1 MKTTISE
8 TKLLLAC
15 ILTLALAPYVIAGTV
30 TISPSDDS
38 YVARDDE
45 MGNYGSANY
54 MIVGDWGG
62 GLPYDICRSYFMFD
76 LSTIPA
82 GQVITSAELHINC
95 KEIYSAPVQT
105 GAHFLS
111 NDSWT
116 EYNITWHNAPTGF
129 NSSATDTQT
138 LATGDNSWDVTT
150 DVQNTYTGDGTYS
163 VVMKL
168 PTEGASAKG
177 AWLHSKEYSE
187 SSKRPYLEVDYE
199 EAPEELDYGDAPD
212 DILVPKYPTLSFNNG
227 ACHPVSAAAPVYL
240 GNNVD
245 SELNG
250 QPNATA
256 TGDDIGGIDDEDGV
270 TFTSPIVS
278 GGLVTLDVVASVDG
292 YLNAWLDLN
301 ADGDWA
307 DLGEQIFTNE
317 PLNAGNNS
325 ISFTMPFTSYKGDTF
340 ARFRFST
347 YEGLSYQGRGLNGE
361 VEDYKVTIESNPNV
375 KWIQMPDVTEN
386 GIDIR
391 FDNFDG
397 TERWLGDDF
406 ECNTPGPITDIHL
419 WCSWLYNE
427 ATPVSKFKLS
437 IYSDDPVGPGG
448 SDPDNQF
455 SKPDEELWYQEFVE
469 GEFTESIYAEV
480 SAGEWWWDIL
490 QGELIAGGDTLI
502 WQYDIYIEPERAFRQ
517 TGSSTNPKVY
527 WLVVRAETYGGQI
540 GWKTR
545 RWPAHYNDDAVF
557 DAGTELPRTWLELRY
572 PSGHPYHEYE
582 ENSIDMAFVI
592 TTQPETEPAMDLGDA
607 PDSTNNHGSTMSAYP
622 GVQANFPTVFNDGTG
637 AGPCGP
643 LHKLPEAIAFLGED
657 VTLELEADTGADE
670 DGVNNI
676 DPPSDAPD
684 QDVADDGVLGIPLNL
699 PRCKPT
705 TFKYDVN
712 VVTALTADQ
721 VLYVNVWF
729 DFNRDG
735 DWDDVLDCGSLAS
748 IPAPE
753 WAVQNQVLV
762 GLLPGIHTIETP
774 RFLSWHPLLEPGEE
788 TPPLWMRITLAEQ
801 PWHGGSAPGVTG
813 NGGSGPAAG
822 YDIGE
827 TEDYIFVPDTT
838 CVRCPDL
845 NCDGFVNFKDVAI
858 LANKW
863 LQYCP

>member
-1 MKTTISE
+1 MKTTISK

-15 ILTLALAPYVIAGTV
+15 ILTLALAPYVFAGTV

-38 YVARDDE
+38 YVSSADNME
-45 MGNYGSANY
+45 NYGISNY
-54 MIVGDWGG
+54 MIVGEWDGAS
-62 GLPYDICRSYFMFD
+62 PYGICRSYLMFD
-76 LSTIPA
+76 LSSIPA

-95 KEIYSAPVQT
+95 KEIYSAPVLT

-111 NDSWT
+111 DDTWT
-116 EYNITWHNAPTGF
+116 EYNITWYNAPTGF

-138 LATGDNSWDVTT
+138 LAVGDNSWNVTS
-150 DVQNTYTGDGTYS
+150 DAQNTYTGDGTYS

-168 PTEGASAKG
+168 PTEAASAKG
-177 AWLHSKEYSE
+177 AWLHSKEYTE
-187 SSKRPYLEVDYE
+187 QSKHPYLEVEYE
-199 EAPEELDYGDAPD
+199 NAPEELDYGDAPD

-245 SELNG
+245 SEING

-256 TGDDIGGIDDEDGV
+256 TGDDIAGIDDEDGV
-270 TFTSPIVS
+270 TFTSAIVS
-278 GGLVTLDVVASVDG
+278 GGVVTLDVVASIDG

-325 ISFTMPFTSYKGDTF
+325 INFSVPFTSYTGDTF

-347 YEGLSYQGRGLNGE
+347 FQGLSYQGRGLNGE
-361 VEDYKVTIESNPNV
+361 VEDYKVTIESNTNV
-375 KWIQMPDVTEN
+375 KWIQMPDVTPN

-391 FDNFDG
+391 VDNTDG
-397 TERWLGDDF
+397 MQRWLGDDF
-406 ECNTPGPITDIHL
+406 ECSTPGLITDIHL

-427 ATPVSKFKLS
+427 VTPVNRFKLS
-437 IYSDDPVGPGG
+437 IFSDDPIGEGG

-455 SKPDEELWYQEFVE
+455 SKPDELLWNQEFV
-469 GEFTESIYAEV
+469 GVEFTESLYAEV
-480 SAGEWWWDIL
+480 QPGEWWWDVL
-490 QGELIAGGDTLI
+490 QGELIENGDTQI

-517 TGSSTNPKVY
+517 TGSSTNPKIY
-527 WLVVRAETYGGQI
+527 WLVVRVETFGGQI

-557 DAGTELPRTWLELRY
+557 DAGSELPRIWRELRY
-572 PSGHPYHEYE
+572 PPGHPYYEYE
-582 ENSIDMAFVI
+582 LNSIDMAFVI

-607 PDSTNNHGSTMSAYP
+607 PDSTNNYGSIMNAYP

-637 AGPCGP
+637 AGPYGP
-643 LHKLPEAIAFLGED
+643 LHKLPETVAFLGED
-657 VTLELEADTGADE
+657 VTLELEADTGPDE

-676 DPPSDAPD
+676 DPPNNAPD

-699 PRCKPT
+699 PRCKPV

-712 VVTALTADQ
+712 VVNPLGANQ
-721 VLYVNVWF
+721 VLYVNAWF

-748 IPAPE
+748 LPVPE

-774 RFLSWHPLLEPGEE
+774 QFLSWHPALLPGEE

-801 PWHGGSAPGVTG
+801 PWSSGSAPGVTG

-822 YDIGE
+822 YDMGE

-845 NCDGFVNFKDVAI
+845 NCDGFVNFVDVAI